1 MKIEDTTI
9 GMTVKVIVG
18 ASKEPRIGEV
28 KKVDVSLRYPVEVLL
43 NGYHHWM
50 PVGFDEI
57 EPVEKIGG

>member
-1 MKIEDTTI
+1 MA
-9 GMTVKVIVG
+9 VKVIVG

-28 KKVDVSLRYPVEVLL
+28 MKVDVSLRYPVEVLL
-43 NGYHHWM
+43 NGYRHWM